1 MKLHF
6 DFQKSTRLLEEG
18 ERLSRIDAKRAEI
31 EAKLVEEVDYD
42 SVFPLEGSVSGQELA
57 FPAWQSGFQEY
68 VIPESK
74 GHAIPEVKADGFF

>member
-42 SVFPLEGSVSGQELA
+42 SP
-57 FPAWQSGFQEY
+57 
-68 VIPESK
+68 
-74 GHAIPEVKADGFF
+74 